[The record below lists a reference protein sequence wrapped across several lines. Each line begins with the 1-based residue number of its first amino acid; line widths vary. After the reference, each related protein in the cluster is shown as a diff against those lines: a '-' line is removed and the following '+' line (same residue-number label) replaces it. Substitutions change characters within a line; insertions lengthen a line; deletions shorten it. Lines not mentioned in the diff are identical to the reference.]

1 MQKKLNYFTAIK
13 FLYKYMRN
21 YIANFA
27 IFFSGWFI
35 DMLIS
40 IITPKLISTF
50 IDEIVYY
57 ENSETFLKIGVVIF
71 FTIVFWCILYI
82 FIYAQHQYLMS
93 KFTFDIKRDIFR
105 QIHRCDSQLLQ
116 EIPNGELLT
125 LLQTYSNECMFFII
139 RNILHFF
146 NGIIKLVIISVILV
160 GIDYKIGIFI
170 FSAAVL
176 NVLVSTLFGKKSRQ
190 YGEKQRN
197 CYNKYIS
204 WLIEV
209 LTALKD
215 IRVLNAF
222 RKVEKDFSD
231 RHEEI
236 FHVGYSSGINTLN
249 AENVVQGL
257 TLAVRL
263 ITFIMC
269 GLLAIDGKITLGNF
283 MFILSLSA
291 ILIEQVKWTSAA
303 LVDSQWRVAYID
315 QIAHFLSYE
324 TEMKWKGTE
333 ELSVNDGNIEIQDM
347 TFSYQNGHTIFEN
360 LNISIIGGK
369 KNAIV
374 GKNGCGKSTIASI
387 LTGFLTPEKGNVK
400 IDGMNLKDCS
410 LKSIRKNI
418 GIVTQEIFVFGGTI
432 KENILL
438 GCPQASDDE
447 VMDACRKAGLSDY
460 IQSLPEGWDTYIEV
474 GGINISG
481 GQKQRMAIA
490 RVYLKNPPI
499 IIFDEATTSLDRTT
513 EDEVIETWKNVLKNR
528 TAIIITHKENILK
541 ICDYITLLEDKKA
554 KEVTLSQVVVGT
566 NINIFV

>member
-1 MQKKLNYFTAIK
+1 M
-13 FLYKYMRN
+13 
-21 YIANFA
+21 
-27 IFFSGWFI
+27 G
-35 DMLIS
+35 
-40 IITPKLISTF
+40 
-50 IDEIVYY
+50 
-57 ENSETFLKIGVVIF
+57 
-71 FTIVFWCILYI
+71 
-82 FIYAQHQYLMS
+82 

-146 NGIIKLVIISVILV
+146 NGIIKLVIISVILM
-160 GIDYKIGIFI
+160 GIDFKIGIFF
-170 FSAAVL
+170 FSVAVL
-176 NVLVSTLFGKKSRQ
+176 NVLVGTLFGKKSRQ

-209 LTALKD
+209 LTASKD
-215 IRVLNAF
+215 IQVLNAF

-249 AENVVQGL
+249 AENVVQGI

-263 ITFIMC
+263 IIFIMC

-291 ILIEQVKWTSAA
+291 ILIEQVKWTSASI
-303 LVDSQWRVAYID
+303 VDSQWRVAYID
-315 QIAHFLSYE
+315 QIARFLSYD
-324 TEMKWKGTE
+324 TEKQWQGTE
-333 ELSVNDGNIEIQDM
+333 EFNVKDGNIEIQDM
-347 TFSYQNGHTIFEN
+347 TFSYKNGHTIFEN
-360 LNISIIGGK
+360 LSISIMGGK
-369 KNAIV
+369 KNAVV
-374 GKNGCGKSTIASI
+374 GENGCGKSTIASI

-418 GIVTQEIFVFGGTI
+418 GIVTQEIYVFGGTI

-438 GCPQASDDE
+438 GYPQATDNE
-447 VMDACRKAGLSDY
+447 VMDACRKAGLLDY
-460 IQSLPEGWDTYIEV
+460 IQSLPEGWNTYIET
-474 GGINISG
+474 GGTNISG
-481 GQKQRMAIA
+481 GQKQRIAIA

-499 IIFDEATTSLDRTT
+499 IIFDEATASLDRAT
-513 EDEVIETWKNVLKNR
+513 EEEVIETWKNVLKDR
-528 TAIIITHKENILK
+528 TSIIITHKENILK
-541 ICDYITLLEDKKA
+541 ICDYVTFLTDKKV
-554 KEVTLSQVVVGT
+554 KKVTLSQSIVATDT
-566 NINIFV
+566 NISV

>member
-1 MQKKLNYFTAIK
+1 MRKKLNYFTAIK

-21 YIANFA
+21 YIANFV

-57 ENSETFLKIGVVIF
+57 ENSGTFLKIGLVIF
-71 FTIVFWCILYI
+71 FTIIFWCILYI

-116 EIPNGELLT
+116 ELPNGELLT

-146 NGIIKLVIISVILV
+146 NGVIKLVIISVILV
-160 GIDYKIGIFI
+160 GIDFKIGIFI

-209 LTALKD
+209 LTASTD

-263 ITFIMC
+263 IIFIMC

-291 ILIEQVKWTSAA
+291 ILIEQVKWTSASI
-303 LVDSQWRVAYID
+303 VDSQWRVAYID
-315 QIAHFLSYE
+315 QIARFLSYD
-324 TEMKWKGTE
+324 TEKQWRGTE
-333 ELSVNDGNIEIQDM
+333 ELNVKDGNIEIQDM
-347 TFSYQNGHTIFEN
+347 TFSYKNGNTVFEN
-360 LNISIIGGK
+360 LSISIIGGK
-369 KNAIV
+369 KNAV
-374 GKNGCGKSTIASI
+374 AGENGCGKSTIASI

-400 IDGMNLKDCS
+400 IDGMNLEDCS

-438 GCPQASDDE
+438 GYPQATDNE
-447 VMDACRKAGLSDY
+447 VMDACRKAGLLDY
-460 IQSLPEGWDTYIEV
+460 IQSLPEGWNTYIET
-474 GGINISG
+474 GGTNISG
-481 GQKQRMAIA
+481 GQKQRIAIA

-499 IIFDEATTSLDRTT
+499 IIFDEATASLDRAT
-513 EDEVIETWKNVLKNR
+513 EDEVIETWKNVLRDR

-541 ICDYITLLEDKKA
+541 ICDYVTFLTDKKV
-554 KEVTLSQVVVGT
+554 KEVTLSQAIVDTDT
-566 NINIFV
+566 NISV

>member
-1 MQKKLNYFTAIK
+1 MRKKLNYFTAIK
-13 FLYKYMRN
+13 FLHKYMRN

-57 ENSETFLKIGVVIF
+57 ENSGTFLKIGLVIF
-71 FTIVFWCILYI
+71 FTIIFWCILYI
-82 FIYAQHQYLMS
+82 FIYAQHQYLMG

-146 NGIIKLVIISVILV
+146 NGIIKLVIISVILM
-160 GIDYKIGIFI
+160 GIDFKIGIFF
-170 FSAAVL
+170 FSVAVL
-176 NVLVSTLFGKKSRQ
+176 NVLVGTLFGKKSRQ

-209 LTALKD
+209 LTASKD
-215 IRVLNAF
+215 IQVLNAF

-249 AENVVQGL
+249 AENVVQGI

-263 ITFIMC
+263 IIFIMC

-291 ILIEQVKWTSAA
+291 ILIEQVKWTSASI
-303 LVDSQWRVAYID
+303 VDSQWRVAYID
-315 QIAHFLSYE
+315 QIARFLSYD
-324 TEMKWKGTE
+324 TEKQWQGTE
-333 ELSVNDGNIEIQDM
+333 EFNVKDGNIEIQDM
-347 TFSYQNGHTIFEN
+347 TFSYKNGHTIFEN
-360 LNISIIGGK
+360 LSISIMGGK
-369 KNAIV
+369 KNAVV
-374 GKNGCGKSTIASI
+374 GENGCGKSTIASI

-418 GIVTQEIFVFGGTI
+418 GIVTQEIYVFGGTI

-438 GCPQASDDE
+438 GYPQATDNE
-447 VMDACRKAGLSDY
+447 VMDACRKAGLLDY
-460 IQSLPEGWDTYIEV
+460 IQSLPEGWNTYIET
-474 GGINISG
+474 GGTNISG
-481 GQKQRMAIA
+481 GQKQRIAIA

-499 IIFDEATTSLDRTT
+499 IIFDEATASLDRAT
-513 EDEVIETWKNVLKNR
+513 EEEVIETWK
-528 TAIIITHKENILK
+528 
-541 ICDYITLLEDKKA
+541 
-554 KEVTLSQVVVGT
+554 
-566 NINIFV
+566 F

>member
-1 MQKKLNYFTAIK
+1 
-13 FLYKYMRN
+13 MRN

-57 ENSETFLKIGVVIF
+57 ENSGTFLKIGLVIF
-71 FTIVFWCILYI
+71 FTIIFWCILYI

-146 NGIIKLVIISVILV
+146 NGVIKLVIISVILV
-160 GIDYKIGIFI
+160 GIDFKIGVFI

-209 LTALKD
+209 LAASKD

-222 RKVEKDFSD
+222 GKVEKDFSD

-263 ITFIMC
+263 IIFIMC

-291 ILIEQVKWTSAA
+291 ILIEQVKWTSASI
-303 LVDSQWRVAYID
+303 VDSQWRVAYID
-315 QIAHFLSYE
+315 QIARFLSYD
-324 TEMKWKGTE
+324 TEKQWQGTE
-333 ELSVNDGNIEIQDM
+333 ELNVKDGNIEIQDM
-347 TFSYQNGHTIFEN
+347 TFSYKNGHTVFEN
-360 LNISIIGGK
+360 LSISIIGGK
-369 KNAIV
+369 KNAVV
-374 GKNGCGKSTIASI
+374 GENGCGKSTIASI

-438 GCPQASDDE
+438 GYPQATDNE
-447 VMDACRKAGLSDY
+447 VMDACRKAGLLDY
-460 IQSLPEGWDTYIEV
+460 IQSLPEGWNTYIET
-474 GGINISG
+474 GGTNISG
-481 GQKQRMAIA
+481 GQKQRIAIA

-499 IIFDEATTSLDRTT
+499 IIFDEATASLDRAT
-513 EDEVIETWKNVLKNR
+513 EDEVIETWKKVLRDR

-541 ICDYITLLEDKKA
+541 ICDYVTLLTDKKA
-554 KEVTLSQVVVGT
+554 KKVTLSQAIVDTDT
-566 NINIFV
+566 NISV

>member
-1 MQKKLNYFTAIK
+1 
-13 FLYKYMRN
+13 MRN

-57 ENSETFLKIGVVIF
+57 ENSGTFLKIGLVIF
-71 FTIVFWCILYI
+71 FTIIFWCILYI

-146 NGIIKLVIISVILV
+146 NGIIKLVIISVILM
-160 GIDYKIGIFI
+160 GIDFKIGIFI
-170 FSAAVL
+170 FSVAVL
-176 NVLVSTLFGKKSRQ
+176 NVLVGTLFGKKSRQ

-197 CYNKYIS
+197 CYNKYIA

-209 LTALKD
+209 LTASKD

-222 RKVEKDFSD
+222 RKVEKDFCD

-263 ITFIMC
+263 IIFIMC

-291 ILIEQVKWTSAA
+291 ILIEQVKWTSASI
-303 LVDSQWRVAYID
+303 VDSQWRVAYID
-315 QIAHFLSYE
+315 QIARFLSYD
-324 TEMKWKGTE
+324 TEKQWQGTE
-333 ELSVNDGNIEIQDM
+333 ELNVKDGNIEIQDM
-347 TFSYQNGHTIFEN
+347 TFSYKNGHTVFEN
-360 LNISIIGGK
+360 LSISIIGGK
-369 KNAIV
+369 KNAVV
-374 GKNGCGKSTIASI
+374 GENGCGKSTIASI
-387 LTGFLTPEKGNVK
+387 LTGFLAPEKGNVK
-400 IDGMNLKDCS
+400 IDGMNLKECS

-438 GCPQASDDE
+438 GYPQATDNE
-447 VMDACRKAGLSDY
+447 VMDACRKAGLLDY
-460 IQSLPEGWDTYIEV
+460 IQSLPEGWNTYIET
-474 GGINISG
+474 GGTNISG
-481 GQKQRMAIA
+481 GQKQRIAIA

-499 IIFDEATTSLDRTT
+499 IIFDEATASLDRAT
-513 EDEVIETWKNVLKNR
+513 EDEVIETWKNVLKDR
-528 TAIIITHKENILK
+528 TSIIITHKENILK
-541 ICDYITLLEDKKA
+541 ICDYVTFLTDKKV
-554 KEVTLSQVVVGT
+554 KEVTLSQSIVATDT
-566 NINIFV
+566 NISV

>member
-1 MQKKLNYFTAIK
+1 
-13 FLYKYMRN
+13 MRN

-57 ENSETFLKIGVVIF
+57 ENSGTFLKIGLVIF
-71 FTIVFWCILYI
+71 FTIIFWCILYI
-82 FIYAQHQYLMS
+82 FIYAQHQYLMG

-146 NGIIKLVIISVILV
+146 NGIIKLVIISVILM
-160 GIDYKIGIFI
+160 GIDFKIGIFI
-170 FSAAVL
+170 FSVAVL
-176 NVLVSTLFGKKSRQ
+176 NVLVGTLFGKKSRQ

-209 LTALKD
+209 LTASKD
-215 IRVLNAF
+215 IQVLNAF

-249 AENVVQGL
+249 AENVVQGI

-263 ITFIMC
+263 IIFIMC

-291 ILIEQVKWTSAA
+291 ILIEQVKWTSASI
-303 LVDSQWRVAYID
+303 VDSQWRVAYID
-315 QIAHFLSYE
+315 QIARFLSYD
-324 TEMKWKGTE
+324 TEKQWQGTE
-333 ELSVNDGNIEIQDM
+333 EFNVKDGNIEIQDM
-347 TFSYQNGHTIFEN
+347 TFSYKNGHTIFEN
-360 LNISIIGGK
+360 LSISIMGGK
-369 KNAIV
+369 KNAVV
-374 GKNGCGKSTIASI
+374 GENGCGKSTIASI

-418 GIVTQEIFVFGGTI
+418 GIVTQEIYVFGGTI

-438 GCPQASDDE
+438 GYPQATDNE
-447 VMDACRKAGLSDY
+447 VMDACRKAGLLDY
-460 IQSLPEGWDTYIEV
+460 IQSLPEGWNTYIET
-474 GGINISG
+474 GGTNISG
-481 GQKQRMAIA
+481 GQKQRIAIA

-499 IIFDEATTSLDRTT
+499 IIFDEATASLDRAT
-513 EDEVIETWKNVLKNR
+513 EEEVIETWKNVLKDR
-528 TAIIITHKENILK
+528 TSIIITHKENILK
-541 ICDYITLLEDKKA
+541 ICDYVTFLTDKKV
-554 KEVTLSQVVVGT
+554 KKVTLSQSIVATDT
-566 NINIFV
+566 NISV